1 MNRID
6 KLKTSLKTKHLEAI
20 IVLSDYNRRYLS
32 GFTGTS
38 GALIITNEE
47 KLLLTDF
54 RYIEQATTQAAD
66 FKVIKQQGQLIESI
80 KSTLEELNVQNVGF
94 EGNLVSYDTYLQ
106 LSKSYISL
114 ISISGLIEKI
124 REVKDEQEIANIRKA
139 AQIVDDA
146 YEYILTV
153 AKAGMTELELKA
165 KLESK
170 MLELGSEGPSFN
182 TIVASGVRGALP
194 HGVASDKV
202 INQGELI
209 TLDYGAYYNG
219 YASDITRTF
228 AIGEPDAQLKEIYQI
243 VLQANLK
250 GIEAAKKGMTGKE
263 LDAVARDFITEKG
276 YGDAFGHSL
285 GHGIGLDVHEGPN
298 LSKKSESPLELN
310 NCVTIEPGIYL
321 DGIGGVRIEDD
332 ILITENGCERF
343 TKSSKDLII
352 L

>member
-1 MNRID
+1 
-6 KLKTSLKTKHLEAI
+6 K
-20 IVLSDYNRRYLS
+20 
-32 GFTGTS
+32 
-38 GALIITNEE
+38 
-47 KLLLTDF
+47 
-54 RYIEQATTQAAD
+54 
-66 FKVIKQQGQLIESI
+66 
-80 KSTLEELNVQNVGF
+80 
-94 EGNLVSYDTYLQ
+94 
-106 LSKSYISL
+106 
-114 ISISGLIEKI
+114 
-124 REVKDEQEIANIRKA
+124 
-139 AQIVDDA
+139 
-146 YEYILTV
+146 YILTV

-228 AIGEPDAQLKEIYQI
+228 AIGEPDAQLKEIYNI

-250 GIEAAKKGMTGKE
+250 GIEAAKQGMTGRE
-263 LDAVARDFITEKG
+263 LDAVARDYINEKG
-276 YGDAFGHSL
+276 YGEAFGHSL

>member
-1 MNRID
+1 MNRIE
-6 KLKTSLKTKHLEAI
+6 KLNAAIEAKHLEAV
-20 IVLSDYNRRYLS
+20 IVLSDYNRRFLS

-38 GALIITNEE
+38 GALIITKDE
-47 KLLLTDF
+47 KLLITDF
-54 RYIEQATTQAAD
+54 RYIEQATTQAPD
-66 FKVIKQQGQLIESI
+66 FKIVKQQGQLVESI
-80 KSTLEELNVQNVGF
+80 KTTLEKLNVQNVGF
-94 EGNLVSYDTYLQ
+94 EGDLVSYDTYLQ

-124 REVKDEQEIANIRKA
+124 REVKDKDEIAFIQKA
-139 AQIVDDA
+139 AQIVDEA

-153 AKAGMTELELKA
+153 AKAGMTELQLKA

-170 MLELGSEGPSFN
+170 MLELGSEGPSFD

-202 INQGELI
+202 INEGELI
-209 TLDYGAYYNG
+209 TLDFGAYYKG

-228 AIGEPDAQLKEIYQI
+228 AIGEPEQQLKEIYNI
-243 VLQANLK
+243 VLEANLK
-250 GIEAAKKGMTGKE
+250 GIEAARKGITGKA
-263 LDAVARDFITEKG
+263 LDAVVRDYITEKG
-276 YGDAFGHSL
+276 YGNAFGHSL

-298 LSKKSESPLELN
+298 LSKKSETALEIN

>member
-1 MNRID
+1 LNRIE
-6 KLKTSLKTKHLEAI
+6 KLKSALKTKHLEAI

-38 GALIITNEE
+38 GALIITNSE

-54 RYIEQATTQAAD
+54 RYIEQATDQAAG

-80 KSTLEELNVQNVGF
+80 KSTLEDLNVQNVGF

-124 REVKDEQEIANIRKA
+124 REVKDEQEIANIQKA

-228 AIGEPDAQLKEIYQI
+228 AIGEPDAQLKEIYNI

-250 GIEAAKKGMTGKE
+250 GIEAAKQGITGKE
-263 LDAVARDFITEKG
+263 LDAVARDYITEKG
-276 YGDAFGHSL
+276 YGEAFGHSL

-298 LSKKSESPLELN
+298 LSKKSESTLELN

>member
-1 MNRID
+1 MNRIE
-6 KLKTSLKTKHLEAI
+6 KLKSALKTKHLEAI

-38 GALIITNEE
+38 GALIITNSE

-54 RYIEQATTQAAD
+54 RYIEQATDQAAD

-80 KSTLEELNVQNVGF
+80 KSTLEDLNVQNVGF

-124 REVKDEQEIANIRKA
+124 REVKDEQEIANIQKA

-228 AIGEPDAQLKEIYQI
+228 AIGEPDAQLKEIYNI

-250 GIEAAKKGMTGKE
+250 GIEAAKQGITGKE
-263 LDAVARDFITEKG
+263 LDAVARDYITEKG
-276 YGDAFGHSL
+276 YGEAFGHSL

-298 LSKKSESPLELN
+298 LSKKSESTLELN